1 MTQYVVDASALLA
14 AIHNETGGD
23 YVQQRI
29 QDCVVSSVNWS
40 EVLQKLERAGADVNT
55 IEQGLKALGLA
66 VVDFT
71 EQDAQLAAALWL
83 VAKKLGLSL
92 ADRACLA
99 LGARLRASVITADRV
114 WSEGEF
120 GVEVVLIR

>member
-14 AIHNETGGD
+14 AIHNETGGA

-29 QDCVVSSVNWS
+29 HDCVVSSVNWS
-40 EVLQKLERAGADVNT
+40 EVLQKLARTGADVNT
-55 IEQGLKALGLA
+55 VEQGLKALGLA

-71 EQDAQLAAALWL
+71 EQDAQLAAAFWP
-83 VAKKLGLSL
+83 VAKDLGLSL

-99 LGARLRASVITADRV
+99 LSKRLRTGVITADRI
-114 WSEGEF
+114 WGEGEF
-120 GVEVVLIR
+120 GVEVILIR